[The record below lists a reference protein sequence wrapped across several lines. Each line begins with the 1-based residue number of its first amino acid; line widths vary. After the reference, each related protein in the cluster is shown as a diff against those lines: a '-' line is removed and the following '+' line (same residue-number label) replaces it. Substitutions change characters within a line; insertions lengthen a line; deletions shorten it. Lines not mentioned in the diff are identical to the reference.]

1 MMSFLPPLFFILN
14 VAVTGLL
21 YSTLP
26 QSISLSITCSF
37 WAWRGSA
44 IISNKPPPN
53 LPEGRNLR
61 MSFKFIFSIFQSSI
75 FQFFNLQP
83 SIYLGT
89 EIHGFIFNKDT
100 AWLRIDTY
108 TALRD
113 YGLLAQSHGV
123 VCLSVVLRRL

>member
-37 WAWRGSA
+37 WALRGSA

-61 MSFKFIFSIFQSSI
+61 MSFKFIFFIILSIFN
-75 FQFFNLQP
+75 FNLQFL
-83 SIYLGT
+83 IYLGT

-100 AWLRIDTY
+100 AWLRIDIY

-113 YGLLAQSHGV
+113 YGLLAQVPGL
-123 VCLSVVLRRL
+123 VCFSVVLSRVYT